1 MKSLKVRVCQLSK
14 LLNYKEIIVN
24 NKCIC
29 CGLDNISKD
38 DIGINKKLI
47 YENIENFYCIDCLA
61 EYLEADKE
69 DILDKIYEFK
79 EQGCTMFL

>member
-1 MKSLKVRVCQLSK
+1 MRSLKVRVYQLLQS
-14 LLNYKEIIVN
+14 LNYKELIVN

-47 YENIENFYCIDCLA
+47 SENIEKFYCIDCLA
-61 EYLEADKE
+61 EYLEADKD
-69 DILDKIYEFK
+69 DILDKIEEFK